1 MKIKAYIES
10 CRDKAGVKTNK
21 ELGTMLEIDDRKLNF
36 YEKGERKADE
46 ITCFKLSE
54 YLGVNAGL
62 FIAEINAEWE
72 KDNSKKE
79 YFLKQVKKLSD
90 NKLNILIVAISVAG
104 LSLIDDKT
112 NDNWL
117 IAVLSCAITSLYY
130 RSKN

>member
-1 MKIKAYIES
+1 MKIKAYIEN
-10 CRDKAGVKTNK
+10 CREKAGIKTNK
-21 ELGTMLEIDDRKLNF
+21 ELGTILEIDDRKLNF

-46 ITCFKLSE
+46 ITCFKISD
-54 YLGVNAGL
+54 YLGLNASL
-62 FIAEINAEWE
+62 VIAEINAEWE
-72 KDNSKKE
+72 KDNYKKE

-90 NKLNILIVAISVAG
+90 NKFNVLIVIISIAG